1 MHKHAL
7 AIIAAMGLSA
17 WLPAAGAQN
26 YPSKPVRMVVGFSP
40 GGATDISARM
50 IADKLTAAFGV
61 NFVVDNRPGAAGNI
75 GADIVAKAS
84 PDGQTMLM
92 SNSTISIPSLFAKL
106 PFDVKTDLIPL
117 SLVAIGPSVLVV
129 SNSLPVKDVKG
140 LIAYAKAHPHKLSY
154 GSGGVGNVTHLA
166 MALFASMAGLDMV
179 HVPYKGGAPS
189 LIGLMGGEVQLLFSS
204 IPGALPHIK
213 AGRIRAI
220 GVSIRER
227 SQALPDV
234 PTIAEAGVPGY
245 YAASWYGLFLPAGTP
260 SVRVNTLSK
269 QIMASMKSPDVKT
282 KMLKLGFEPV
292 GSDPAEFARFLDE
305 EIARWAKVVKMAGIT
320 PK

>member
-1 MHKHAL
+1 
-7 AIIAAMGLSA
+7 
-17 WLPAAGAQN
+17 
-26 YPSKPVRMVVGFSP
+26 
-40 GGATDISARM
+40 
-50 IADKLTAAFGV
+50 
-61 NFVVDNRPGAAGNI
+61 
-75 GADIVAKAS
+75 
-84 PDGQTMLM
+84 
-92 SNSTISIPSLFAKL
+92 
-106 PFDVKTDLIPL
+106 
-117 SLVAIGPSVLVV
+117 
-129 SNSLPVKDVKG
+129 
-140 LIAYAKAHPHKLSY
+140 
-154 GSGGVGNVTHLA
+154 VGNVTHLA